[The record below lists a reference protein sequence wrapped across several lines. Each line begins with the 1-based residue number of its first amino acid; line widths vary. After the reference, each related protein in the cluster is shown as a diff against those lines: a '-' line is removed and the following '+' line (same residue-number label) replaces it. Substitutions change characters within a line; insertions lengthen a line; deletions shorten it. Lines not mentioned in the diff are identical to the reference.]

1 MKYVYLLF
9 FVLGTVLPLAQF
21 FPFIIQYG
29 LNSNLFFSQLFANRM
44 SSFFAMDVLVSAVVM
59 IIFIAFESKRLN
71 IKNTWVC
78 YAGLLIAGVSC
89 ALPLFLY
96 MREKRIS
103 ASRT

>member
-1 MKYVYLLF
+1 MKYVYLLL
-9 FVLGTVLPLAQF
+9 FVLGTVFLLAQF
-21 FPFIIQYG
+21 FPFVIQYG
-29 LNSNLFFSQLFANRM
+29 LNSNLFFSQLFANRI
-44 SSFFAMDVLVSAVVM
+44 SSFFAMDVLVSAVVI
-59 IIFIAFESKRLN
+59 IIFTAYESKRLN
-71 IKNTWVC
+71 IKSTWIC